1 MQLSTKIRICIITT
15 QKRSLPLNILSE
27 SIIALTI
34 VLHIFLLLEKIFKAL
49 LWLPELERK
58 IQPLLKWFS
67 TWSINDTITLLW
79 LNCLKSSC
87 LLMVQKL
94 TAITSHFCVCTRKFE
109 IPKWA
114 KWICSSHLVLMK
126 SQASWGDW

>member
-1 MQLSTKIRICIITT
+1 MVYQNSYLYYRHTKKIFTVEYFKWIYY
-15 QKRSLPLNILSE
+15 
-27 SIIALTI
+27 SIDYHVTHFPFAR
-34 VLHIFLLLEKIFKAL
+34 KIFKAL
-49 LWLPELERK
+49 LWLHELERK
-58 IQPLLKWFS
+58 IQPLMKWFS

-94 TAITSHFCVCTRKFE
+94 TAITSHICVCTRKFE
-109 IPKWA
+109 IPKLA

-126 SQASWGDW
+126 SQASWGDR